1 MASAVTHS
9 RIHAAASK
17 MLKKAVLKC
26 DEGDFYE
33 AHQLYRTVYA
43 RSVRNILAPY
53 HKTILVYC
61 ISFSIFRV
69 KGTGH
74 DVFY

>member
-1 MASAVTHS
+1 MASAATPS

-17 MLKKAVLKC
+17 MMKKAVMKC

-43 RSVRNILAPY
+43 RFVMNT
-53 HKTILVYC
+53 K
-61 ISFSIFRV
+61 
-69 KGTGH
+69 
-74 DVFY
+74 